1 MGGGAIQL
9 TLTNGVPQTYV
20 STFDSG
26 WYMQDDWRVRPN
38 LTLSGGLR
46 LEQQTGIADHLDWE
60 PRVALAWGI
69 GRAKSVPKTVL
80 RIGTGLF
87 YDRFTENLI
96 LQANRLNG
104 INQEKFVVT
113 SPCFFNSNSV
123 PSINTIKAMCPASTV
138 LPTTYSISPRLHAPG
153 TLETAVTLE
162 QQLGKSAS
170 ISVSYLNSRGYDQL
184 LSNNINTPLP
194 GTFPANPVYPLGT
207 PGNVYQFES
216 GAVYRQNEVISQVN
230 YRFRTRISLR
240 GFYALNYASSN
251 TAGPTSFPSNPFNL
265 AQDYG
270 RAEFDTRHRV
280 FLGGSINLPRNIALY
295 PFFLANSGTP
305 YGITISRDLIGSSQ
319 FNQRPAFATAQSNPA
334 NVVNTQFGAFDTL
347 PQAGEPLVPINS
359 LTGPPH
365 YSLNLRLSK
374 TWGFG
379 GEISRPGGGAAGGP
393 GGGPAAE
400 APAAVRARG
409 GGGGGNRGGAGGG
422 GFGGPGG
429 GGGGTNRRYNL
440 TFAINA
446 RNIFNYENLALPS
459 GVLSPPQT
467 PGGSASVPFFFGK
480 SNALAGGAFSS
491 TSASRL
497 IYLQLGFTF

>member
-1 MGGGAIQL
+1 M
-9 TLTNGVPQTYV
+9 
-20 STFDSG
+20 
-26 WYMQDDWRVRPN
+26 
-38 LTLSGGLR
+38 
-46 LEQQTGIADHLDWE
+46 
-60 PRVALAWGI
+60 
-69 GRAKSVPKTVL
+69 
-80 RIGTGLF
+80 
-87 YDRFTENLI
+87 
-96 LQANRLNG
+96 
-104 INQEKFVVT
+104 
-113 SPCFFNSNSV
+113 
-123 PSINTIKAMCPASTV
+123 
-138 LPTTYSISPRLHAPG
+138 
-153 TLETAVTLE
+153 
-162 QQLGKSAS
+162 
-170 ISVSYLNSRGYDQL
+170 NSRGYDQL

-216 GAVYRQNEVISQVN
+216 GAIYRQNELISQVN

-240 GFYALNYASSN
+240 GYYALNYANSN
-251 TAGPTSFPSNPFNL
+251 TAGATSFPSNPFNL
-265 AQDYG
+265 QEDYG
-270 RAEFDTRHRV
+270 RAEFDVRHRV
-280 FLGGSINLPRNIALY
+280 FLGGSINLPRNISLF
-295 PFFLANSGTP
+295 PFFLANSGVP
-305 YGITISRDLIGSSQ
+305 YSVTISRDLIGSSQ

-334 NVVNTQFGAFDTL
+334 SVVNTQFGAFDTL

-365 YSLNLRLSK
+365 FSLNLRLSK

-379 GEISRPGGGAAGGP
+379 SELTRPGAGP
-393 GGGPAAE
+393 GGGPGG
-400 APAAVRARG
+400 PGGRGPGGGARPGG
-409 GGGGGNRGGAGGG
+409 GGGGGNRGGGG

-440 TFAINA
+440 TLAINA
-446 RNIFNYENLALPS
+446 RNIFNYENLSLPS